1 MPLPNLRALPGGTT
15 GLIFT
20 GFMAGSAIIVALV
33 LRSIIG
39 IDDPVYGFGGL
50 LALALGFDVTVNQL
64 AARGRME
71 PLLSAW
77 RYGGFLVGACLLVIL
92 LALTG

>member
-1 MPLPNLRALPGGTT
+1 MPLPNLRAIPGSTT

-20 GFMAGSAIIVALV
+20 GFMVGAAVIAALL
-33 LRSIIG
+33 LRRFLG
-39 IDDPVYGFGGL
+39 TGDAMYGFAGL
-50 LALALGFDVTVNQL
+50 LALTLAFDLTVNQL

-71 PLLSAW
+71 PLISNW